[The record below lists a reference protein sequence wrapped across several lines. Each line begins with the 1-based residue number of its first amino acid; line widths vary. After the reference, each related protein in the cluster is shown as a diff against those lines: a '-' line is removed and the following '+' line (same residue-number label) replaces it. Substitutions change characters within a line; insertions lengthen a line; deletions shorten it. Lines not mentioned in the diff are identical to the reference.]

1 MDGQRQ
7 QQTLGA
13 EQDAAPS
20 GSLPCPF
27 WPAVVPAP
35 LPSAEEAYATAALY
49 TNALVSSPA
58 LRAQVASWESELL

>member
-13 EQDAAPS
+13 GQDAAPS
-20 GSLPCPF
+20 GSLPYP

-35 LPSAEEAYATAALY
+35 PPSAEEAYATAALY

-58 LRAQVASWESELL
+58 LRAQVASWEPELL